1 MIKEIKRAKLFDDE
15 FAPSEVAIPFWRI
28 PKGVL
33 MLGQLSWGAKAL
45 YGVLYGMAHKHGTA
59 YPSHDRIKK
68 WMGNPSDSTLYR
80 WQQELVQYRLI
91 RVLQKGRGLSNN
103 YYFIRS
109 PLLENM
115 TKSEYDLNRRV
126 VYRGPLTT
134 ESKLVTHDEAVD
146 YYCEEIRQWF
156 DKSERPGQY
165 PMPRPYF
172 ICDTEWRKQSR
183 ETWRWLLVDKYLF
196 ESGDAFTTEFA
207 VE

>member
-1 MIKEIKRAKLFDDE
+1 
-15 FAPSEVAIPFWRI
+15 
-28 PKGVL
+28 

-45 YGVLYGMAHKHGTA
+45 YGVLFGMAHKYGTA

-68 WMGNPSDSTLYR
+68 WLGQPSDSTLYR
-80 WQQELVQYRLI
+80 WQQELVEYRLI

-115 TKSEYDLNRRV
+115 TVSEYETNKRV
-126 VYRGPLTT
+126 VYRGPLVS
-134 ESKLVTHDEAVD
+134 ESKLVSHDEAVD
-146 YYCEEIRQWF
+146 YYCEELRQWF

-165 PMPRPYF
+165 PMPKPYF
-172 ICDTEWRKQSR
+172 HCDKKSRKESK
-183 ETWRWLLVDKYLF
+183 EVWHWLLVDKYLF
-196 ESGDAFTTEFA
+196 ESGDAYSTEFV